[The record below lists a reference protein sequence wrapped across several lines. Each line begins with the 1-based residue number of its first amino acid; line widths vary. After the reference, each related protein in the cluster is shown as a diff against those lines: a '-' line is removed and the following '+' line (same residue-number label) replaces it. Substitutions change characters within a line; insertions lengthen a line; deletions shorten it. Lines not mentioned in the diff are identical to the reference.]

1 MQRSTIS
8 QHFLEN
14 AHAKTSEVPEVT
26 VVVPISER
34 HDSLESL
41 YQLYA
46 SELKGIN
53 KTFEFLFVLDG
64 HFPKAQEDLRKLQ
77 GDGHPVR
84 IIKFSKHFGES
95 TALMEGFRQ
104 AQGKVILTLAS
115 YIQIEPSDLP
125 GIFSAYD
132 EGYDLVITHRHPRI
146 DPLLNRIQSR
156 IYHYLVNKLTGTR
169 FKDITCGVR
178 LIKREVLSEFNLYGD
193 LHRFIPIFAFHKGL
207 TVKEVKVHQRKEDTQ
222 LRLVRPGI
230 HLRRI
235 LDILTLFF
243 LVKFTKK
250 PLRFF
255 GLIGSG
261 FFFCGTIITAYLAA
275 LRILAK
281 VGLANRPLLLLGI
294 LLMVFGIQIFSVGL
308 LGELILFSH
317 AKEIEKYRIEEI
329 IE

>member
-1 MQRSTIS
+1 M
-8 QHFLEN
+8 
-14 AHAKTSEVPEVT
+14 SEVPEVT
-26 VVVPISER
+26 VVVPVSER

-46 SELKGIN
+46 SELKGIG

-64 HFPKAQEDLRKLQ
+64 PFPKAQEDLRKLQ
-77 GDGHPVR
+77 GDGCPLR

-95 TALMEGFRQ
+95 TALMEGFRR
-104 AQGKVILTLAS
+104 AKGNTILTLAS
-115 YIQIEPSDLP
+115 YIQIEPSDLKD
-125 GIFSAYD
+125 IFSAYD
-132 EGYDLVITHRHPRI
+132 EGYDLVITHRYPRI

-156 IYHYLVNKLTGTR
+156 IYHYLVNRLTGTR

-207 TVKEVKVHQRKEDTQ
+207 KVKEIRVHQRKEDTQ
-222 LRLVRPGI
+222 LRFVRPGI

-255 GLIGSG
+255 GLIGSA
-261 FFFCGTIITAYLAA
+261 FFIGGGIITVYLAG
-275 LRILAK
+275 LRLIAK